1 METFT
6 DILAFLDVPLITL
19 GQSSV
24 TIWNLIVAV
33 CVLVLLGT
41 LTAKLNR
48 LIIYRLMS
56 KSDIQ
61 LGVRV
66 AVASLVRYAVLV
78 IALIVVLQ
86 FMGIDMTSLALL
98 FGALGVGIGFGLQNI
113 TNNFVSGLIILLE
126 RPIKVGDRIEMGGV
140 SGDVTNISMRATT
153 IRTNDNISMIVPNS
167 DFVTSTVINWSHTD
181 RNVRFNFPVS
191 VSYREDPER
200 VRGLL
205 LEVARENRGVLVS
218 PPPDVLFKEFSDSA
232 IVLSLRVWTRDYID
246 RPGVLKSR
254 LYYAIFRKFREQG
267 VEIPFPQRDV
277 HIKDLPGGHTVGQ
290 AVPERPGGRPA
301 TPEGGER

>member
-1 METFT
+1 
-6 DILAFLDVPLITL
+6 
-19 GQSSV
+19 
-24 TIWNLIVAV
+24 
-33 CVLVLLGT
+33 
-41 LTAKLNR
+41 
-48 LIIYRLMS
+48 MS

-66 AVASLVRYAVLV
+66 AVASLVRYVVLG
-78 IALIVVLQ
+78 IAFIVVLQ

-167 DFVTSTVINWSHTD
+167 DFITSTVINWSHTD

-205 LEVARENRGVLVS
+205 LEVARENKGVLVTPS
-218 PPPDVLFKEFSDSA
+218 PDVLFKEYADSA
-232 IVLSLRVWTRDYID
+232 IVLNLRVWTRDYID
-246 RPGVLKSR
+246 RPGVLKSQ
-254 LYYAIFRKFREQG
+254 LYYAIFRRFREQG
-267 VEIPFPQRDV
+267 VEIPYPQRDV
-277 HIKDLPGGHTVGQ
+277 HIKDLPGGTLTG
-290 AVPERPGGRPA
+290 APAGGG
-301 TPEGGER
+301 TPEGLGRGPAPFDGGER